1 MAILYVEST
10 IVASA
15 IFVTEAMHFAMVAA
29 VRAGPPDLGQYL
41 RGNSQSH
48 LEFRD

>member
-1 MAILYVEST
+1 MYVEST
-10 IVASA
+10 IVATT

-41 RGNSQSH
+41 REILNLISNF
-48 LEFRD
+48 EIN